1 MGLEYYTSRFLLQAR
16 ARGVEFGRVL
26 TVGRQN
32 FVVTK
37 PQLRKLAREFH
48 FGADQ
53 FIANNPAADL
63 VYAEPFFRELLK
75 CKLIESID
83 VSTYEGASHVHDM
96 NAPLPEAL
104 KNQFDT
110 ILECGSLEHIFN
122 FPTAIKNQMEAVKVG
137 GTLFLQTPTNNYFGH
152 GFYQFS
158 PELFFR
164 VFSAENGFEIKRIQI
179 YEHFYPCHF
188 FETTPYEVTDP
199 AQLRRRVAL
208 VNNRPALL
216 LIEAKRTAL
225 KPVFAT
231 TPQQSDY
238 VPLWNQN
245 SPAAPAQPPPAPQ
258 PVCTLDT
265 WKQKVYG
272 IPLAWVGHLFLQ
284 YLGRK
289 GDRPSL
295 GNTESFKRVDQ

>member
-1 MGLEYYTSRFLLQAR
+1 MGLEYFTSRFLLQAR
-16 ARGVEFGRVL
+16 ARGVDFGRVL

-32 FVVTK
+32 FVVTR
-37 PQLRKLAREFH
+37 PQLDKLAREF
-48 FGADQ
+48 GLDSSG
-53 FIANNPAADL
+53 FIQNHAAADL
-63 VYAEPFFRELLK
+63 VYAEPFLRELCQAK
-75 CKLIESID
+75 SIESID
-83 VSTYEGASHVHDM
+83 VSTYEGATHVHDM

-122 FPTAIKNQMEAVKVG
+122 FPTAIKNQMESLKAC
-137 GTLFLQTPTNNYFGH
+137 GTLFIQTPANNYLGH

-164 VFSAENGFEIKRIQI
+164 VFSAENGFEIKRMQI

-188 FETTPYEVTDP
+188 FDTKPYEVTDP
-199 AQLRRRVAL
+199 ATLRRRVLL

-216 LIEAKRTAL
+216 LIEARRIAV
-225 KPVFAT
+225 KPIFAAP
-231 TPQQSDY
+231 PQQSDY
-238 VPLWNQN
+238 VPLWNN
-245 SPAAPAQPPPAPQ
+245 AQTPPPAPQ
-258 PVCTLDT
+258 PVCTLNT

-272 IPLAWVGHLFLQ
+272 LPLKWVGHLFLQ

-289 GDRPSL
+289 SDRPSL
-295 GNTESFKRVDQ
+295 GNTESFRRL